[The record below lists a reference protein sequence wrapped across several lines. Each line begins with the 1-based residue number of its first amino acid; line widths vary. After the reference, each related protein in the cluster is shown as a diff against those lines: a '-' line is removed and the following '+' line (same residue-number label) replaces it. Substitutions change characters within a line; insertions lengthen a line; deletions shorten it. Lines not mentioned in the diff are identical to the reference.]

1 MDPLNAPEAARASTL
16 KLVASLSQA
25 QIDFSPQAGK
35 WSVGEILDH
44 LLLAEALYRGEIAR
58 LIALKRA
65 GKRPYLSRSFAD
77 VNVSPLYVPDIVLP
91 WLTLPFTIANLF
103 VPAFVRD
110 FATEYAVI
118 PTRNPDRTTPRAHR
132 PAAVLRA
139 ELRTS
144 QAYLRELLSENADL
158 DFSEMVMEHPLTG
171 ANNVPAMLAFLARHE
186 RRHQGQIARVKA
198 HQRFPP
204 P

>member
-25 QIDFSPQAGK
+25 QFDFSPQAGK

-44 LLLAEALYRGEIAR
+44 LLLAEALYRNEIAR

-77 VNVSPLYVPDIVLP
+77 VNVSPLYLPDFVLS
-91 WLTLPFTIANLF
+91 WLTLPLTVANLF

-110 FATEYAVI
+110 LATEYAVI
-118 PTRNPDRTTPRAHR
+118 PTRNPDWTTPRARR
-132 PAAVLRA
+132 PAADLRN

-158 DFSEMVMEHPLTG
+158 DFSEMVMDHPLTG

-186 RRHQGQIARVKA
+186 RRHQGQIARLKA
-198 HQRFPP
+198 YQRFPP